1 MDQLYQHL
9 ERFAKNSIFEIFNE
23 KILEVGGNG
32 KSYVLDGTNC
42 DSFGILK
49 AKVNEIKF
57 KHLKSKSKI
66 QTRLILTDESG
77 KYADSVWKI
86 L

>member
-9 ERFAKNSIFEIFNE
+9 ERFVKNSIFEIFNE
-23 KILEVGGNG
+23 EILEVGGNG

-49 AKVNEIKF
+49 AKVN
-57 KHLKSKSKI
+57 
-66 QTRLILTDESG
+66 
-77 KYADSVWKI
+77 
-86 L
+86 